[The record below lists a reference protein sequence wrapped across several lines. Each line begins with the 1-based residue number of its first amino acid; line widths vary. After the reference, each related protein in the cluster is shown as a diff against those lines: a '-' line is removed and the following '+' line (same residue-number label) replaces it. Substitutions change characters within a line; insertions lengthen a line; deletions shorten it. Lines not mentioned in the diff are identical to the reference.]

1 MIYEFEKVMN
11 LKLKFL
17 SKQYRANFVKED
29 LAFDGYNHT
38 AWPDDDPRLTGKQD
52 SILLNKSESYE
63 MVYFINR
70 YMTAKAWKQKET
82 FQKIEKYL
90 KESKERDKSHY
101 FWRSHLLENFNL

>member
-1 MIYEFEKVMN
+1 MN

-17 SKQYRANFVKED
+17 SKQYRANFAKED

-38 AWPDDDPRLTGKQD
+38 AWPDDDPRLTGKPD

-70 YMTAKAWKQKET
+70 YMTAKVWKQKET

-101 FWRSHLLENFNL
+101 FWRTHLLENFNL